1 MTASSGDGLSNG
13 LIRKV
18 VCVRSS
24 TLRISSG
31 CHRAGVANCDALFSS
46 QHFMSAIIDHNGP
59 KTVET
64 YTAQYVAGSLYVEL
78 WYEGEPYAALSVCFP
93 ELALADDE
101 FAFKT
106 YSENQSLYQQFLEQG
121 RGFCRAST
129 LPGHWV
135 ISLSIATAHPMH
147 QQPDR
152 QLPVHWRR
160 SRQVDVERRASSEY

>member
-121 RGFCRAST
+121 VIQFIRFEFCSIGGVPICRLTDPLNST
-129 LPGHWV
+129 PLEFV
-135 ISLSIATAHPMH
+135 
-147 QQPDR
+147 
-152 QLPVHWRR
+152 
-160 SRQVDVERRASSEY
+160 